1 MSQND
6 YFQNAMEYIL
16 KNLNETG
23 FKMLKMER

>member
-6 YFQNAMEYIL
+6 YFQNDMEYIL
-16 KNLNETG
+16 KNLNEIG